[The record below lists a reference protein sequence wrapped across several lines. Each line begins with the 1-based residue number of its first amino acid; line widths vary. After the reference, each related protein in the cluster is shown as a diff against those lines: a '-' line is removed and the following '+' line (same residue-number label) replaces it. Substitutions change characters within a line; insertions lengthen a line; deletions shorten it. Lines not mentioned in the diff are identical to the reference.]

1 MKKQESQLHSLQR
14 SLFRSVFNE
23 STERFLVL
31 DAAGV
36 IRLVNNSALELLGY
50 KSEDVVGKGVSTL
63 VLEKDAEELEGFLKA
78 VAESGELRNY
88 KFYFLTSRQS
98 IIRLFI
104 SIKALRDEAG
114 GVEGFRLALS
124 LVYPDEWAALRDP
137 HFFQGVAR
145 KLGRLTS
152 VGQLTSIFAHDIK
165 NPLHVILSTAELMLS
180 SGELPAESRESLELI
195 ERNAQRA
202 SRIVKTLLD
211 FSRSGICQLRP
222 CSLNDI
228 AEHCIGLISSSLKTS
243 RISVKQELGKV
254 PKVFLDPHYLNSV
267 VYNLLN
273 NSAEA
278 LGPEGGEIVVATGQK
293 EPGEVCL
300 RITDNG
306 RGMEP
311 GVLSSI
317 FQPFFT
323 TKENGTGLGLY
334 LARQVMNEHSGRI
347 SLDSRPGKGTAVTL
361 CFTKLA

>member
-1 MKKQESQLHSLQR
+1 
-14 SLFRSVFNE
+14 
-23 STERFLVL
+23 VL
-31 DAAGV
+31 DAGGV
-36 IRLVNNSALELLGY
+36 IRLANNSALELLGY
-50 KSEDVVGKGVSTL
+50 KEEEVVGKGVSAL
-63 VLEKDAEELEGFLKA
+63 VLEKDAAELEGFLKG
-78 VAESGELRNY
+78 VAESGELHNY
-88 KFYFLTSRQS
+88 KFYFLTARQS

-104 SIKALRDEAG
+104 SIKALRNDEG
-114 GVEGFRLALS
+114 YTEGFRLALS

-165 NPLHVILSTAELMLS
+165 NPLHVILSTAELMRLRRRTAGRVPGRAWS
-180 SGELPAESRESLELI
+180 SSSATPT
-195 ERNAQRA
+195 RA

-222 CSLNDI
+222 CSVNDI
-228 AEHCIGLISSSLKTS
+228 ADHCIGLLASSLKTS
-243 RISVKQELGKV
+243 RVSVKKELGDV

-273 NSAEA
+273 NAVEA
-278 LGPEGGEIVVATGQK
+278 LGPDGGEIVVASGQK

-306 RGMEP
+306 CGMEP
-311 GVLSSI
+311 ATLSSL

-347 SLDSRPGKGTAVTL
+347 SLDSKPGKGTSVTL

>member
-1 MKKQESQLHSLQR
+1 MKKQDTQLFSLGK

-31 DAAGV
+31 DAGGV
-36 IRLVNNSALELLGY
+36 IRLVNNSALEVLGY
-50 KSEDVVGKGVSTL
+50 REEDVVGKAVSAL
-63 VLEKDAEELEGFLKA
+63 VLEKDAAELEGFLKA

-104 SIKALRDEAG
+104 SIKALRNDEG
-114 GVEGFRLALS
+114 GLEGFRLALS

-137 HFFQGVAR
+137 HFFQGVAK

-165 NPLHVILSTAELMLS
+165 NPLHVILSTAELMLT

-222 CSLNDI
+222 CSVNEI
-228 AEHCIGLISSSLKTS
+228 AEHCIGLIVSSLKTS
-243 RISVKQELGKV
+243 RVSVKKELGQV

-273 NSAEA
+273 NAAEA
-278 LGPEGGEIVVATGQK
+278 LGPDGGEIVVASGVK

-306 RGMEP
+306 RGMDP

-347 SLDSRPGKGTAVTL
+347 TLDSRPGKGTSVTL

>member
-1 MKKQESQLHSLQR
+1 MKKKESRPPQLR
-14 SLFRSVFNE
+14 ESLFRSVFNDAP
-23 STERFLVL
+23 ERFVVL
-31 DAAGV
+31 DREGV
-36 IRLVNNSALELLGY
+36 VRLVNASALDLLGY
-50 KSEDVVGKGVSTL
+50 AEENVVGRNIREF
-63 VLEKDAEELEGFLKA
+63 VLEKDVAELEGFLAA

-98 IIRLFI
+98 IIRLFL
-104 SIKALRDEAG
+104 SIRALKGDDGAP
-114 GVEGFRLALS
+114 EGFRLTLS
-124 LVYPDEWAALRDP
+124 LVYPDEWSALRDP
-137 HFFQGVAR
+137 HFFQAVAR

-165 NPLHVILSTAELMLS
+165 NPLHVILSTTELMLA
-180 SGELPAESRESLELI
+180 SGELPAESRESLELV

-222 CSLNDI
+222 CSVNDI

-243 RISVKQELGKV
+243 KISVKKELGRV

-273 NSAEA
+273 NAAEA
-278 LGPEGGEIVVATGQK
+278 LGPEGGEIIVATGQK

-347 SLDSRPGKGTAVTL
+347 TLDSRPGKGTAVTL
-361 CFTKLA
+361 CFAKLA

>member
-1 MKKQESQLHSLQR
+1 M
-14 SLFRSVFNE
+14 
-23 STERFLVL
+23 L
-31 DAAGV
+31 DAGGV
-36 IRLVNNSALELLGY
+36 IRLANDSALELLGY
-50 KSEDVVGKGVSTL
+50 KEGEVVGKGVSTL
-63 VLEKDAEELEGFLKA
+63 VLEKDAAELDGFLKA

-104 SIKALRDEAG
+104 SIKSLRDGAG
-114 GVEGFRLALS
+114 ALEGFRLALS

-222 CSLNDI
+222 CSVNEI
-228 AEHCIGLISSSLKTS
+228 ADHCIGLLASSLKTS
-243 RISVKQELGKV
+243 KVAVRKDLGKV

-273 NSAEA
+273 NAVEA
-278 LGPEGGEIVVATGQK
+278 LGPDGGEIIVASGEK
-293 EPGEVCL
+293 ETGEVCL

-311 GVLSSI
+311 GILSSL

-347 SLDSRPGKGTAVTL
+347 TLDSKPGKGTSVTL